1 MPKLTKEGFIKRT
14 YTFTFHDEFTSI
26 TDGTRLGFNKNNEQI
41 LEDKY
46 GKFHME
52 YSLDQK

>member
-1 MPKLTKEGFIKRT
+1 MPKLTKEGYIKRT